1 MSKKAG
7 QIRDLKEAFIGEYI
21 YLRREDQAWLD
32 AFCKS
37 WLSTYENDSR
47 FFLTIDLE
55 TTGLDF
61 YTGNILLISVSSGQH
76 AIVFRPQEFNMELFR
91 EVLNTIPLNNHNIKF
106 DLKWLYFHLKVD
118 PVVCWDTMLAA
129 QVGYAGNFPQKSFAL
144 DNVVGQLLDYSI
156 SKEVR
161 QAFIG
166 RAVDDEFTD
175 EEVEYSA
182 RDAILTHLLVFNQK
196 KRLKNT
202 GLLKLFETVEIPL
215 VTILARSEY
224 EGVRVDLVR
233 LQELFDEKE
242 SDLDEIYQNIQT
254 LYQSL
259 PNKPTLPKG
268 VYNPGSP
275 KQIVDVLASQGIRV
289 LNTEEITLAETRKKY
304 PNCDILGETIRYRE
318 LKSEISKY
326 LKSWLKK
333 YIHPVTGKIHP
344 NFKPCGTT
352 TGRLACAE
360 PNMQNITGDYRTMII
375 PAEGWSIISQDYCYD
390 DQTEVLTDCGWK
402 LFRNLDKSE
411 KFYSMDPE
419 TNQPEYIS
427 AKSYSDTL
435 YCGHMLRV
443 RGQSVDLLTTPNHR
457 HFVNSHWNKDR
468 RFWEFKT
475 SIEIAESSSH
485 LSMKRNALPYPGLIL
500 SQYEIHTDVGSF
512 TVPTNDFLR
521 VVGYYLADGSWKE
534 RDWIQ
539 FFDRDLTKLEAY
551 NELLFQ
557 CFGYWGRIN
566 KNKTCWTLCFKH
578 AQLTHF
584 CKSLGHSGSKKI
596 PNQFWSLDH
605 QHLRHL
611 LLGLMEGDG
620 TQKRVNNQ
628 YTTTSKDLANDV
640 QRLLICVG
648 LGGSISTVNRGFRT
662 FPNGKTSPVRTE
674 YYISVSATKLEPKL
688 RHSRQNA
695 LSWEFYAGHIYC
707 VELQKH
713 HLLMVRRNGKHV
725 WSGNSQFEFRACA
738 GLTQEPSLIKSFED
752 RSKLLPQIKPL
763 AASYGYID
771 VDNFVK
777 DIKKKKLQVR
787 PKEEILVDSFAETD
801 IHVRNAA
808 LILGKLPKDV
818 DYLTERSVGK
828 CVSLDTLVHLEGKAV
843 TVESLLPKK
852 RKRDTYYELKGV
864 KVLTDTGYCTSPQI
878 YYSGS
883 APAVRVTT
891 QGGRTIV
898 CAPHHRF
905 RSVDKRDHYAWVQAR
920 DLTLGADIWVK
931 PTPISYDSCISEEES
946 LQAQLWAYYITQ
958 VRCEEGK
965 LVGPAAA
972 IEKCAELQKKL
983 RFNGRPVKNG
993 ISSPALVKWLGE
1005 TCGETELFPSS
1016 LLEASPAQRRVFLTT
1031 IVSLCGKHHLEFRE
1045 GVNLRKMQNLLS
1057 LCGLNS
1063 WKVPNGLN
1071 LFREELEKFLSEDVV
1086 ETNRGYRSRF
1096 PDSLIEKTFMSDTK
1110 EQTLALLSKKEKELC
1125 DFLAIHNLRKDRV
1138 LSIEAV
1144 GKVEMADLV
1153 VPENSTVVYEGL
1165 VTHNTIGYAL
1175 LYGAGPGR
1183 IQDTLVKDGF
1193 QVTLEE
1199 CREFHDTFLRKM
1211 TRVADLIRRTHK
1223 RVVEPRDILDDEGE
1237 PIPRDEPIFFVETIL
1252 GRKRFF
1258 SLPYVKYDREWMKEK
1273 AKAER
1278 EAVNFLFQGA
1288 NADATKKA
1296 MVLMDEVFHEFPDDE
1311 RPRILLSV
1319 HDEIVTHCPDQHI
1332 AKVSEMVE
1340 RIMVETGSEAIN
1352 WAVPIEVSRTVGKT
1366 WSK

>member
-37 WLSTYENDSR
+37 WLRTYENDSR

-76 AIVFRPQEFNMELFR
+76 AIVFRPQELNMELFR

-106 DLKWLYFHLKVD
+106 DLKWLYFHLRVD

-144 DNVVGQLLDYSI
+144 DNVVGQLLNYSI

-242 SDLDEIYQNIQT
+242 SDLDEIYQDIQT

-375 PAEGWSIISQDYCYD
+375 PTEGWSIISQDY
-390 DQTEVLTDCGWK
+390 
-402 LFRNLDKSE
+402 
-411 KFYSMDPE
+411 
-419 TNQPEYIS
+419 
-427 AKSYSDTL
+427 
-435 YCGHMLRV
+435 
-443 RGQSVDLLTTPNHR
+443 
-457 HFVNSHWNKDR
+457 
-468 RFWEFKT
+468 
-475 SIEIAESSSH
+475 
-485 LSMKRNALPYPGLIL
+485 
-500 SQYEIHTDVGSF
+500 
-512 TVPTNDFLR
+512 
-521 VVGYYLADGSWKE
+521 
-534 RDWIQ
+534 
-539 FFDRDLTKLEAY
+539 
-551 NELLFQ
+551 
-557 CFGYWGRIN
+557 
-566 KNKTCWTLCFKH
+566 
-578 AQLTHF
+578 
-584 CKSLGHSGSKKI
+584 
-596 PNQFWSLDH
+596 
-605 QHLRHL
+605 
-611 LLGLMEGDG
+611 
-620 TQKRVNNQ
+620 
-628 YTTTSKDLANDV
+628 
-640 QRLLICVG
+640 
-648 LGGSISTVNRGFRT
+648 
-662 FPNGKTSPVRTE
+662 
-674 YYISVSATKLEPKL
+674 
-688 RHSRQNA
+688 
-695 LSWEFYAGHIYC
+695 
-707 VELQKH
+707 
-713 HLLMVRRNGKHV
+713 
-725 WSGNSQFEFRACA
+725 SQFEFRACA

-787 PKEEILVDSFAETD
+787 SKEEILVDSFAETD

-965 LVGPAAA
+965 LVGPTAA

-1063 WKVPNGLN
+1063 WKVSNGLN

-1144 GKVEMADLV
+1144 SKVEMADLV

-1183 IQDTLVKDGF
+1183 IQDALVKDGF

-1223 RVVEPRDILDDEGE
+1223 RVVEPKDILDDEGE

-1352 WAVPIEVSRTVGKT
+1352 WTVPIEVSRTVGKT